1 MKKVKFVEV
10 EWDDAS
16 SCATWRAPGEFPRV
30 QPCITRGWLVEE
42 SKRGIVIAAT
52 IQVNGPD
59 VGEII
64 AIPRGMVKRIR
75 KLKVS
80 YGR

>member
-1 MKKVKFVEV
+1 MKFGEV

-16 SCATWRAPGEFPRV
+16 SCATWRGVEELPGV
-30 QPCITRGWLVEE
+30 QPCVTRGWLVEE
-42 SKRGIVIAAT
+42 NKRKVVLAGT
-52 IQVNGPD
+52 IQAEGPD

-75 KLKVS
+75 RLKVS